1 MEVISV
7 GLKRHQEFSLEKHA
21 PGSCGPLEW
30 TQMEASARDQIDSQL
45 EAEVS

>member
-7 GLKRHQEFSLEKHA
+7 GLKRHHEFSLEKHA
-21 PGSCGPLEW
+21 PGSCGPLDW
-30 TQMEASARDQIDSQL
+30 TQMKASARDRIDSQP